1 MRQWIVK
8 HKRFFLYLIFG
19 VGTTAVSFVSF
30 KLFNV
35 LFGSDW
41 YLLNN
46 ALAWVLAVAF
56 AYVTN
61 KQWVFENKSWKPSVL
76 IREIPSFAAARLLSL
91 GIETV
96 GLYLLVDLLGMKRM
110 VFDLLLTTLS
120 GEMTAKLILAVVVVV
135 LNYVFSKW
143 LVFRKK

>member
-8 HKRFFLYLIFG
+8 HKGIFLYLIFS

-35 LFGSDW
+35 LLGSDR
-41 YLLNN
+41 YLFNN

-61 KQWVFENKSWKPSVL
+61 KQWVFENKSWRPSVL
-76 IREIPSFAAARLLSL
+76 IREVPSFAAARLLSL
-91 GIETV
+91 GIETL

-110 VFDLLLTTLS
+110 VFDLVLTSLS
-120 GEMTAKLILAVVVVV
+120 GEMTAKLILAVIVVI

-143 LVFRKK
+143 LVFRQK